1 MQFVTLPDHV
11 SNAPKEIIAAFG
23 TLAGA
28 FLAISYFALTW
39 ATNRMKDW
47 EAVKSPLRHGAPAQ
61 IVWLAGAGILISS
74 GMGTFLFGLL
84 YISTTH
90 HTNPAHWLS
99 TSGILL
105 KFLIYL
111 LITIPYVRWY
121 FGHKT
126 ITMHSTEERLKKFY
140 DPHRILRVDI
150 WIFLL
155 SCGVFIYDLFAGRF
169 IGGFCGILYAL
180 FGSFGVGAY
189 VGVIGDLMPRA
200 IKESTDTP

>member
-1 MQFVTLPDHV
+1 VILPDHI
-11 SNAPKEIIAAFG
+11 SNAPKEVVAAFG

-47 EAVKSPLRHGAPAQ
+47 EAVKTSMRHGAPAQ
-61 IVWLAGAGILISS
+61 IVWLAGAGILIAC
-74 GMGTFLFGLL
+74 GIGAFLFGLL
-84 YISTTH
+84 YISTTQRS
-90 HTNPAHWLS
+90 NPFHWLAV
-99 TSGILL
+99 GAILL
-105 KFLIYL
+105 KFFIFVR
-111 LITIPYVRWY
+111 ITIPYVRWY
-121 FGHKT
+121 FGPQLISTHT
-126 ITMHSTEERLKKFY
+126 TEERLRKFY
-140 DPHRILRVDI
+140 DPHPILRWDI

-169 IGGFCGILYAL
+169 VGSFCGILYGL

-200 IKESTDTP
+200 IRETTDTP